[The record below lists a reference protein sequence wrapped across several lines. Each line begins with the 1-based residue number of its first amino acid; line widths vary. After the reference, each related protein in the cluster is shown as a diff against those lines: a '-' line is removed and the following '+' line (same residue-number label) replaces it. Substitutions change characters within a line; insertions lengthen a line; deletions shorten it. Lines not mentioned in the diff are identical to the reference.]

1 MTDEAKQDI
10 AEDTMRDDAL
20 TNHDKRY
27 HGLGATDWRCDCP
40 ECVMARLCDR
50 QSAMIKAQDESRAI
64 KDQRIAFLE
73 AQVAAFKEEIAAHVR
88 GVA

>member
-1 MTDEAKQDI
+1 MNEEAKHDI

-20 TNHDKRY
+20 EPMSHCK
-27 HGLGATDWRCDCP
+27 C
-40 ECVMARLCDR
+40 EVCVLARLCDR

-73 AQVAAFKEEIAAHVR
+73 AQVAALKEEIAAHVR
-88 GVA
+88 GEA